1 MVEDMACRS
10 WWKNLW
16 GSDGRSWAQ
25 VVKRERA
32 LICDHGRNTSV
43 EKFLAHKS
51 KATEKSGVGLANYR
65 LGIGDNIL
73 DEPTRTLA
81 TLRIM
86 LLVE

>member
-1 MVEDMACRS
+1 MV
-10 WWKNLW
+10 N
-16 GSDGRSWAQ
+16 
-25 VVKRERA
+25 RERA
-32 LICDHGRNTSV
+32 LICDDGRNASV

-51 KATEKSGVGLANYR
+51 KATEKSRERLANYP
-65 LGIGDNIL
+65 LESGDNIL